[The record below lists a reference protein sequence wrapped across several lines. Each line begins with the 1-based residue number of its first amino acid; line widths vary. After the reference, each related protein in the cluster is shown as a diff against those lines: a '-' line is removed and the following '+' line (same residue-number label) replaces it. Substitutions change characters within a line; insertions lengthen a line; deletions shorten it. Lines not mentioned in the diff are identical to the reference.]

1 MRLHYTYLYTFRYKY
16 LNKIWKPVHK
26 ICFLE
31 TTEAIIGKGPAY
43 AQAQAQKE
51 DEPTMKI
58 LITSLSVT
66 DRPDLIM
73 TKKKSGEKGLSL
85 KLLADSGMIDDKSG
99 ANAFGAAVTDYQ
111 EAMDGDKKAKH
122 GHGSVSSAS
131 QDDDDD
137 ELRVDPT
144 QVALPTLMMAGTV
157 WGDILRAD
165 LSKNKVDV
173 ETNNLRK

>member
-1 MRLHYTYLYTFRYKY
+1 
-16 LNKIWKPVHK
+16 
-26 ICFLE
+26 
-31 TTEAIIGKGPAY
+31 
-43 AQAQAQKE
+43 
-51 DEPTMKI
+51 MKI

-66 DRPDLIM
+66 DRPDLM
-73 TKKKSGEKGLSL
+73 MVKKKSGEKGLSL
-85 KLLADSGMIDDKSG
+85 KLLADSEMMDDKTG
-99 ANAFGAAVTDYQ
+99 AKAFGAAGQTVMHYQ
-111 EAMDGDKKAKH
+111 ETMDGDKKGKR
-122 GHGSVSSAS
+122 GHGSVSSAA

-137 ELRVDPT
+137 EMRVDPT